1 MREPSQLFFERY
13 QAAGLIH
20 QNVVRRICD
29 PSVLAELYRL
39 NSAKEIAMLALPDLT
54 EATQRTFVTV
64 LTPFCLRT
72 DKVIAGL
79 RSFAETITFQLL
91 SAE

>member
-1 MREPSQLFFERY
+1 
-13 QAAGLIH
+13 
-20 QNVVRRICD
+20 
-29 PSVLAELYRL
+29 
-39 NSAKEIAMLALPDLT
+39 MLALPDLT